1 MKITMNNSTLNK
13 IYTGVATVYYA
24 KIENE
29 QGIPTKQTESI
40 SQLKHQLTSIMDIH
54 KMFFK
59 IKEETLVNSPYIHS
73 YSKDSRDSLN
83 ISFSLP
89 GLLMVKECLST
100 RLEILKVYAD
110 QIESDRQT
118 LSDIQNSMSET
129 QETLNTLENYIKP
142 CMN

>member
-129 QETLNTLENYIKP
+129 QETLNTLDTYIKP